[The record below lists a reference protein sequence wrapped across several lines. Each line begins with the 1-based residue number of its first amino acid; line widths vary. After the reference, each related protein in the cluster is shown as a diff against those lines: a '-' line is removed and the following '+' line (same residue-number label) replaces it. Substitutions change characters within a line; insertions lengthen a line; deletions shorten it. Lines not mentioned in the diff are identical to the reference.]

1 MVITAMA
8 DSVRKDLEEGA
19 PATTLLVCPHVKA
32 WDSFEAFQEF
42 YQAKLMNG
50 YLYAEKDRCSTVIST
65 IYINYIWWY

>member
-1 MVITAMA
+1 MNG
-8 DSVRKDLEEGA
+8 DYSGGRVRKDLEEGA

-50 YLYAEKDRCSTVIST
+50 YLYAEKDRCSAVST
-65 IYINYIWWY
+65 IYDDTNDTRV